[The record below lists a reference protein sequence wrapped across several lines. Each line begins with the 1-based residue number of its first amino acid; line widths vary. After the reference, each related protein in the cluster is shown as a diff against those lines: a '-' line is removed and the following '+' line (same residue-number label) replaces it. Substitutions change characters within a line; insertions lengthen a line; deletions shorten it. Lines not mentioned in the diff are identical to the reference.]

1 MAVSHSPKQLAIL
14 NKFYTRLTKERFVN
28 NTSSSYYSSLNQ
40 RFVIPGIIITGLSS
54 VGSFM
59 TTSDML
65 SEEEK
70 QGFGVTVGVMTA
82 VATIVQSMSASFGFQ
97 LKADAFATSADAY
110 DSLITKVE
118 FEISNP
124 NENFNEFCD
133 NLEKEILQIKADCKY
148 LPPLHVHQLWSENK
162 GNYTTSLSPAVST
175 ENISVAIEASGES
188 STDGDENT
196 ESTESTE
203 TTHDISVQ

>member
-1 MAVSHSPKQLAIL
+1 MSVTHSSKQLAIL
-14 NKFYTRLTKERFVN
+14 NKFYTRLTKERFIN

-40 RFVIPGIIITGLSS
+40 RFVVPGIIITGLSS

-65 SEEEK
+65 SDEEK

-82 VATIVQSMSASFGFQ
+82 VATIIQSMSASFGFQ

-124 NENFNEFCD
+124 NEDFVEFCD
-133 NLEKEILQIKADCKY
+133 SLEKDILQIKADCKY
-148 LPPLHVHQLWSENK
+148 LPPLHVHQLWTDNK
-162 GNYTTSLSPAVST
+162 DNYVHPLTPAVSGADLT
-175 ENISVAIEASGES
+175 VTVEGNSGES
-188 STDGDENT
+188 STDDGDDT
-196 ESTESTE
+196 TS
-203 TTHDISVQ
+203 THDMSVH

>member
-1 MAVSHSPKQLAIL
+1 MSVTHSSKQLSIL
-14 NKFYTRLTKERFVN
+14 NKFYTRLTKERFIN

-40 RFVIPGIIITGLSS
+40 RFVVPGIIITGLSS

-65 SEEEK
+65 SDEEK

-82 VATIVQSMSASFGFQ
+82 VATIIQSMSASFGFQ

-124 NENFNEFCD
+124 NEDFTEFCD

-148 LPPLHVHQLWSENK
+148 LPPLHVHQLWTDNK
-162 GNYTTSLSPAVST
+162 DNYVNPLTPAVSSAELT
-175 ENISVAIEASGES
+175 VTVEGNSGES
-188 STDGDENT
+188 STDDVDD
-196 ESTESTE
+196 
-203 TTHDISVQ
+203 TTHDMSVH

>member
-1 MAVSHSPKQLAIL
+1 MSVSHSPKQLGIL
-14 NKFYTRLTKERFVN
+14 NKFYTRLTKARFVN
-28 NTSSSYYSSLNQ
+28 NTSSAYYGSLNQ

-65 SEEEK
+65 SDDEK
-70 QGFGVTVGVMTA
+70 QGFGVTVGIMTA

-110 DSLITKVE
+110 DSIITKVE

-124 NENFNEFCD
+124 NENFTEFCD

-148 LPPLHVHQLWSENK
+148 LPPLHVHSLWNDNK
-162 GNYTTSLSPAVST
+162 GNYLQPLTPATSAAELSVTVEP
-175 ENISVAIEASGES
+175 SGES
-188 STDGDENT
+188 STDGDT
-196 ESTESTE
+196 TS
-203 TTHDISVQ
+203 THDLSVQ